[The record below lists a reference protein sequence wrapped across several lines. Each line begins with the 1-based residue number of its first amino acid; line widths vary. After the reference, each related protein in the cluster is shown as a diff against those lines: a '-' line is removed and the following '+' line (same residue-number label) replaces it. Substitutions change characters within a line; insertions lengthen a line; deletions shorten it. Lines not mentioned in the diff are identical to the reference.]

1 MMRVRYKPW
10 AEDYLKNHPDLVD
23 MDVLTQVKCL
33 SGSKRTTDLY

>member
-23 MDVLTQVKCL
+23 MDEC
-33 SGSKRTTDLY
+33 SRR

>member
-23 MDVLTQVKCL
+23 MDGAL
-33 SGSKRTTDLY
+33 RR